1 MAAFRFPW
9 LWKLSPRW
17 RARLLHWGFNVF
29 PAFRG
34 TGGRLISVSPDFL
47 TITARLR
54 YNWRTKNIMGS
65 VYGGS
70 LFAVTDG
77 PHPIM
82 LMAALGPESVVLDKA
97 ASIRYRKPA
106 YEDLTVQFHFS
117 PEEILEIEHRLQREN
132 EFEYQVSMDLT
143 GKDGSVFATVDRTLY
158 VTTRRFMAE
167 KRRARQAS
175 QTLSEVQNFN
185 NAASGNFET
194 QQSAARPKETDDG
207 KDLVKAVPP

>member
-143 GKDGSVFATVDRTLY
+143 GMDGSVFATVDRTLY

>member
-1 MAAFRFPW
+1 M
-9 LWKLSPRW
+9 
-17 RARLLHWGFNVF
+17 HWGFNVF

-106 YEDLTVQFHFS
+106 YEDLTVKFHFS
-117 PEEILEIEHRLQREN
+117 PQEILEIEHRLKQEK
-132 EFEYQVSMDLT
+132 EFEYVVRMDLT
-143 GKDGSVFATVDRTLY
+143 GKDGSVFATVERTLY
-158 VTTRRFMAE
+158 VTTRQYMAE
-167 KRRARQAS
+167 KRKAREDARAEVKTED
-175 QTLSEVQNFN
+175 TLEVQ
-185 NAASGNFET
+185 
-194 QQSAARPKETDDG
+194 QSQR
-207 KDLVKAVPP
+207 L

>member
-1 MAAFRFPW
+1 
-9 LWKLSPRW
+9 
-17 RARLLHWGFNVF
+17 LHWGFNVF

-143 GKDGSVFATVDRTLY
+143 GMDGSVFATVDRTLY

-167 KRRARQAS
+167 KRKARQAS
-175 QTLSEVQNFN
+175 QALAEVQNFN

>member
-1 MAAFRFPW
+1 
-9 LWKLSPRW
+9 
-17 RARLLHWGFNVF
+17 
-29 PAFRG
+29 
-34 TGGRLISVSPDFL
+34 
-47 TITARLR
+47 
-54 YNWRTKNIMGS
+54 MGS

-132 EFEYQVSMDLT
+132 EFEYFVSMDLT

-158 VTTRRFMAE
+158 VTTRKFMAE
-167 KRRARQAS
+167 KRKTRLAAQTEQAS
-175 QTLSEVQNFN
+175 QSRHGVNTTST
-185 NAASGNFET
+185 AFESKPLKNSNIT
-194 QQSAARPKETDDG
+194 KETEDG
-207 KDLVKAVPP
+207 KDLVKTVPP

>member
-132 EFEYQVSMDLT
+132 ELEYQVSMDLT
-143 GKDGSVFATVDRTLY
+143 GMDGSVFATVDRTLY
-158 VTTRRFMAE
+158 VTTRQFMAE

>member
-1 MAAFRFPW
+1 M
-9 LWKLSPRW
+9 
-17 RARLLHWGFNVF
+17 
-29 PAFRG
+29 
-34 TGGRLISVSPDFL
+34 SPDFL

-106 YEDLTVQFHFS
+106 YEDLTVNFHFS
-117 PEEILEIEHRLQREN
+117 PEEILEIEHRLHHEN
-132 EFEYQVSMDLT
+132 EFEYRVSLDLT

-167 KRRARQAS
+167 KRKARLAAQLEQGNQVSRGVNSTSTAFES
-175 QTLSEVQNFN
+175 KLLEN
-185 NAASGNFET
+185 NNLT
-194 QQSAARPKETDDG
+194 KETEDG
-207 KDLVKAVPP
+207 KNLAKTVPP

>member
-1 MAAFRFPW
+1 
-9 LWKLSPRW
+9 
-17 RARLLHWGFNVF
+17 
-29 PAFRG
+29 RG

-143 GKDGSVFATVDRTLY
+143 GMDGSVFATVDRTLY

-167 KRRARQAS
+167 KRKARQAS

>member
-1 MAAFRFPW
+1 
-9 LWKLSPRW
+9 
-17 RARLLHWGFNVF
+17 
-29 PAFRG
+29 
-34 TGGRLISVSPDFL
+34 
-47 TITARLR
+47 
-54 YNWRTKNIMGS
+54 MGS

-167 KRRARQAS
+167 KRKARVAAQLEQDKQDVNVISIKS
-175 QTLSEVQNFN
+175 QSQQL
-185 NAASGNFET
+185 ET
-194 QQSAARPKETDDG
+194 DNVTKETADG

>member
-143 GKDGSVFATVDRTLY
+143 GMDGSVFATVDRTLY

-167 KRRARQAS
+167 KRKARQAS

>member
-143 GKDGSVFATVDRTLY
+143 GMDGSVFATVDRTLY

-175 QTLSEVQNFN
+175 QTLSEVQNSN
-185 NAASGNFET
+185 NAAPGNFET

>member
-1 MAAFRFPW
+1 
-9 LWKLSPRW
+9 
-17 RARLLHWGFNVF
+17 
-29 PAFRG
+29 
-34 TGGRLISVSPDFL
+34 
-47 TITARLR
+47 
-54 YNWRTKNIMGS
+54 MGS

-117 PEEILEIEHRLQREN
+117 PEEILEIEHRLQSEN

-158 VTTRRFMAE
+158 VTTRRFMEE
-167 KRRARQAS
+167 KRKARQAL
-175 QTLSEVQNFN
+175 QTFAEVQAFN
-185 NAASGNFET
+185 NAAPGRFET
-194 QQSAARPKETDDG
+194 QQSAAHPKETDDG

>member
-1 MAAFRFPW
+1 M
-9 LWKLSPRW
+9 
-17 RARLLHWGFNVF
+17 HWGFNVF

-34 TGGRLISVSPDFL
+34 TGGRLVSVSPDFL

-77 PHPIM
+77 PHPII

-106 YEDLTVQFHFS
+106 YEDLTVKFHFS
-117 PEEILEIEHRLQREN
+117 PQEILEIEHRLQQEK
-132 EFEYQVSMDLT
+132 ELEYLVKMDLT
-143 GKDGSVFATVDRTLY
+143 GNDGSVFATVERTLY
-158 VTTRRFMAE
+158 VTTRQYMAE
-167 KRRARQAS
+167 KRKAREDARAEVKTED
-175 QTLSEVQNFN
+175 TLEVQ
-185 NAASGNFET
+185 
-194 QQSAARPKETDDG
+194 QSQR
-207 KDLVKAVPP
+207 L

>member
-1 MAAFRFPW
+1 M
-9 LWKLSPRW
+9 
-17 RARLLHWGFNVF
+17 HWGFNVF

-132 EFEYQVSMDLT
+132 EFEYQVSMNLT
-143 GKDGSVFATVDRTLY
+143 GMDGSVFATVDRTLY

-167 KRRARQAS
+167 KRKARQAS